1 MKTEIQGNF
10 KGYLTRFKLPSPKCF
25 KMPLKSVGII
35 FSIQLL
41 LASIFYL
48 IGINKATLFIMLMQ
62 CMAMMGYY
70 IGVLKNDFW
79 NIVLEES
86 KGLFADLIMWVY
98 YIVLCV
104 TSLLPAF
111 LFFYLAEL

>member
-1 MKTEIQGNF
+1 
-10 KGYLTRFKLPSPKCF
+10 
-25 KMPLKSVGII
+25 
-35 FSIQLL
+35 
-41 LASIFYL
+41 
-48 IGINKATLFIMLMQ
+48 
-62 CMAMMGYY
+62 MAMMGYY

>member
-1 MKTEIQGNF
+1 
-10 KGYLTRFKLPSPKCF
+10 
-25 KMPLKSVGII
+25 MPLKSVGII
-35 FSIQLL
+35 FCIQLL

-79 NIVLEES
+79 NIVLEDS
-86 KGLFADLIMWVY
+86 KGLFADF
-98 YIVLCV
+98 
-104 TSLLPAF
+104 SLLPTF